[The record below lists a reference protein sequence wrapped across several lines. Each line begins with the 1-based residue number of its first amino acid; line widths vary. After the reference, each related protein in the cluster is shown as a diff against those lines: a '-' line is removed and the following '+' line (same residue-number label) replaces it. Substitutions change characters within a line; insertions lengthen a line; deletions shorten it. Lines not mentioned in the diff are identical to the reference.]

1 MGKKPDRMT
10 APEAAWTKAVA
21 REALIRPLTA
31 AKRIPATRFARVCR
45 QLGVKRSR
53 LYELIAL
60 YRAAPV
66 ASSLLDVVPGQVKG
80 GRRLSDEVESIIE
93 AAIRDTYRSRE
104 RPTVRALHDR
114 VRQLCHENGI
124 RAPSWK
130 AVNAR
135 VQQADQKA
143 VYQDREGT
151 KAARQAFEPVVQE
164 YIADYAFQ
172 VVQVDHTLVD
182 LFIVDT
188 IHRRPLQRPWLT
200 LAIDIASRMVAGF
213 HVSLES
219 PSSTSVALVVQQLV
233 LPKAPWLEDRHIEAE
248 WPAHGLPDIIHLD
261 NAREF
266 HGKALVRGAAEH
278 GISLVHRPVRRP
290 HYGAHI
296 ERLIGTMM
304 GAVHMLPGSTS
315 SNVAGRG
322 SYDSEKHAAMT
333 LDELERWLTL
343 EITGR
348 YHADLHRGLGVPPRL
363 AWDDS
368 LADRPYPLR
377 LPHDPGQFLKD
388 FLPFEERF
396 VRRDGIHLFGLR
408 YWDDV
413 LSPWAGRGQRV
424 RVKYDP
430 RDLSRVQVEGADGFV
445 WTVHFADLRRPRIT
459 LGEHRLATAA
469 LRTRGVAAVN
479 EDLIFSTI
487 AEQRRLL
494 VEAAGKT
501 RTVRRNAER
510 SERALFASRAR
521 GALPDD
527 EPHPDVFEDLPPLSV
542 EEWS

>member
-1 MGKKPDRMT
+1 MGNKPDKMI

-21 REALIRPLTA
+21 REALIRPLTV
-31 AKRIPATRFARVCR
+31 AKRIPASQFARVGR
-45 QLGVKRSR
+45 QLGLKRSR
-53 LYELIAL
+53 LYELIAQ

-66 ASSLLDVVPGQVKG
+66 TSSLLDEVPGQTRG
-80 GRRLSDEVESIIE
+80 GRRLSAEVEGIIE

-104 RPTVRALHDR
+104 RPTVQALHHR
-114 VRQLCHENGI
+114 VRQLCHQAGV

-130 AVNAR
+130 AVALR

-143 VYQDREGT
+143 VYRDREGA
-151 KAARQAFEPVVQE
+151 KAARQRFAPVVQE
-164 YIADYAFQ
+164 YKSDYAFQ
-172 VVQVDHTLVD
+172 IVQIDHTLVD

-188 IHRRPLQRPWLT
+188 VHRRPLQRPWLT
-200 LAIDIASRMVAGF
+200 LAIDVASRMVAGF
-213 HVSLES
+213 YLSLES

-233 LPKAPWLEDRHIEAE
+233 LPKEPWLEEKGIAAE

-261 NAREF
+261 NGREF

-278 GISLVHRPVRRP
+278 GISLVHRPVQRP

-315 SNVAGRG
+315 SNVADRG
-322 SYDSEKHAAMT
+322 AYDPEKHAAMT
-333 LDELERWLTL
+333 LDELENWITF

-348 YHADLHRGLGVPPRL
+348 YHAEIHRGLGVPPRL

-368 LADRPYPLR
+368 LVDRPYPLR
-377 LPHDPGQFLKD
+377 LPHDPEQFLKD

-424 RVKYDP
+424 RVRYDP
-430 RDLSRVQVEGADGFV
+430 RDLSRVQVEGAENFV
-445 WTVHFADLRRPRIT
+445 ETVHFADLRRPRIT
-459 LGEHRLATAA
+459 LGEHRRAMAA
-469 LRTRGVAAVN
+469 LRARGVQAVN

-494 VEAAGKT
+494 ADAVEKT
-501 RTVRRNAER
+501 RTVRRTAER
-510 SERALFASRAR
+510 NERALSAGRDR
-521 GALPDD
+521 ITLPEY
-527 EPHPDVFEDLPPLSV
+527 EPTPEVFDDLPPLSV

>member
-1 MGKKPDRMT
+1 MTKRPDKLS
-10 APEAAWTKAVA
+10 ASEAAWTKAVT
-21 REALIRPLTA
+21 REALIRPLA
-31 AKRIPATRFARVCR
+31 AASRIPALKFARVCR
-45 QLGVKRSR
+45 ELDLRRSR

-66 ASSLLDVVPGQVKG
+66 VSSLLDEVPGQAKG
-80 GRRLSDEVESIIE
+80 GRRLLPHVEEVIE
-93 AAIRDTYRSRE
+93 AAMRDTYRRRE
-104 RPTVRALHDR
+104 RPTAKALHDR
-114 VRQLCHENGI
+114 VRQLCHEAGVA
-124 RAPSWK
+124 APSVK
-130 AVNAR
+130 TVRAR
-135 VQQADQKA
+135 IRQADQKA
-143 VYQDREGT
+143 LYRDREGA
-151 KAARQAFEPVVQE
+151 KAAQERFAPVVQE
-164 YIADYAFQ
+164 YCADYAFQ
-172 VVQVDHTLVD
+172 VVQIDHTLVD

-188 IHRRPLQRPWLT
+188 VHRRPLQRPWLT

-233 LPKAPWLEDRHIEAE
+233 LPKGPWLEDRNMEAD

-278 GISLVHRPVRRP
+278 GISLVHRPVQRP

-315 SNVAGRG
+315 SNVSDRG
-322 SYDSEKHAAMT
+322 AYDSEKQSVMT
-333 LDELERWLTL
+333 MDELERWLTL
-343 EITGR
+343 QITGR
-348 YHADLHRGLGVPPRL
+348 YHAEIHRGLGLPPRL

-396 VRRDGIHLFGLR
+396 VRRDGIHLFGIR

-424 RVKYDP
+424 RVRYDP
-430 RDLSRVQVEGADGFV
+430 RDLSRVQVEGADSFV
-445 WTVHFADLRRPRIT
+445 WTVHFADLRHPRIT
-459 LGEHRLATAA
+459 LGEHRVALAA
-469 LRTRGVAAVN
+469 LRARGARAVN

-494 VEAAGKT
+494 AEATGRT
-501 RTVRRNAER
+501 RAARRNAER
-510 SERALFASRAR
+510 SERALSAGRSRD
-521 GALPDD
+521 ALPVDQPVL
-527 EPHPDVFEDLPPLSV
+527 EIFEELPPLSV

>member
-1 MGKKPDRMT
+1 MGRKPDKVT
-10 APEAAWTKAVA
+10 ATEAAWTKAVL
-21 REALIRPLTA
+21 REALIRPLIA
-31 AKRIPATRFARVCR
+31 AKRIPASRFAKVRR
-45 QLGVKRSR
+45 ELGLKRSR

-60 YRAAPV
+60 YRAAPAV
-66 ASSLLDVVPGQVKG
+66 SSLLDTVPGQEKG
-80 GRRLSDEVESIIE
+80 SRRLSAEVEETID

-104 RPTVRALHDR
+104 RPTVRALHHR
-114 VRQLCHENGI
+114 VRHLCYEAGI
-124 RAPSWK
+124 CAPSWK
-130 AVNAR
+130 AVAAR
-135 VQQADQKA
+135 VRQSDQMA
-143 VYQDREGT
+143 VYRDREGA
-151 KAARQAFEPVVQE
+151 KAARQRFAAVVQE
-164 YIADYAFQ
+164 YRSDYALQ
-172 VVQVDHTLVD
+172 IVQIDHTLVD

-188 IHRRPLQRPWLT
+188 AHRRPLQRPWLT
-200 LAIDIASRMVAGF
+200 LAIDISSRMVAGF
-213 HVSLES
+213 YLSLES
-219 PSSTSVALVVQQLV
+219 PSSTSVALAVQQLV
-233 LPKAPWLEDRHIEAE
+233 LPKGAWLDDRGIEAD
-248 WPAHGLPDIIHLD
+248 WPVHGLPDIIHLD

-278 GISLVHRPVRRP
+278 GISLVHRPVQRP

-315 SNVAGRG
+315 SNVAERG
-322 SYDSEKHAAMT
+322 AYDPEKHAAMT
-333 LDELERWLTL
+333 LDELEKWIAL

-348 YHADLHRGLGVPPRL
+348 YHAEIHRGLGVPPRL

-368 LADRPYPLR
+368 VADRPYPLR
-377 LPHDPGQFLKD
+377 LPHDPGQFHKD

-424 RVKYDP
+424 RVRYDP
-430 RDLSRVQVEGADGFV
+430 RDLSRVQVEGADNFA

-459 LGEHRLATAA
+459 LGEHRLALAA
-469 LRTRGVAAVN
+469 LRARGVQAVN

-494 VEAAGKT
+494 GDAVKKT
-501 RTVRRNAER
+501 KTARRTAER
-510 SERALFASRAR
+510 NERALSAGQDRI
-521 GALPDD
+521 ALHGDD
-527 EPHPDVFEDLPPLSV
+527 PVPEIFEDLPPLSV

>member
-1 MGKKPDRMT
+1 MRRKPDKVT
-10 APEAAWTKAVA
+10 ATEAAWTKAVL
-21 REALIRPLTA
+21 REALIRPLAA
-31 AKRIPATRFARVCR
+31 AKRIPAARLAR
-45 QLGVKRSR
+45 ASRDLGLKRTR

-66 ASSLLDVVPGQVKG
+66 VSSLIDAVPGQERG
-80 GRRLSDEVESIIE
+80 SRRLSAEIE
-93 AAIRDTYRSRE
+93 GMIDAAIRDTYRSRE

-114 VRQLCHENGI
+114 VRQLCHEAGM

-130 AVNAR
+130 AVAAR
-135 VQQADQKA
+135 VRQADRR
-143 VYQDREGT
+143 VVFRDREGA
-151 KAARQAFEPVVQE
+151 KAARQRFEPVIQE
-164 YIADYAFQ
+164 YTADYAFHI
-172 VVQVDHTLVD
+172 VQIDHTLVD

-188 IHRRPLQRPWLT
+188 VHRRPLQRPWLT
-200 LAIDIASRMVAGF
+200 LAIDVSSRMVAGF
-213 HVSLES
+213 YLGLES
-219 PSSTSVALVVQQLV
+219 PSSTSVALTVQQLV
-233 LPKAPWLEDRHIEAE
+233 LSTGAWLEDRDIEAD
-248 WPAHGLPDIIHLD
+248 WPVHGLPDIIHLD

-278 GISLVHRPVRRP
+278 GVSLVHRPVQRP

-315 SNVAGRG
+315 SNVADRG
-322 SYDSEKHAAMT
+322 TYDPEKHAAMT
-333 LDELERWLTL
+333 LDELEKWVAL

-348 YHADLHRGLGVPPRL
+348 YHAEIHRGLGVPPRL

-368 LADRPYPLR
+368 VADRPYPLR

-424 RVKYDP
+424 RVRYDP
-430 RDLSRVQVEGADGFV
+430 RDLSRVQVEGADDFV
-445 WTVHFADLRRPRIT
+445 WTVNFADLRRPRIT
-459 LGEHRLATAA
+459 LGEHRLALVA
-469 LRTRGVAAVN
+469 LRARGVQAVN

-494 VEAAGKT
+494 ADAVKKT
-501 RTVRRNAER
+501 RTVRRTIER
-510 SERALFASRAR
+510 NERALSAGHDRV
-521 GALPDD
+521 ALPCD
-527 EPHPDVFEDLPPLSV
+527 EPVQEIFEDLPPLSV

>member
-1 MGKKPDRMT
+1 MNKRPDKMVAT
-10 APEAAWTKAVA
+10 EVAWTKAVT
-21 REALIRPLTA
+21 REALIRPLAA
-31 AKRIPATRFARVCR
+31 AKRIPALGLARVCR
-45 QLGVKRSR
+45 ELGLKRSR

-60 YRAAPV
+60 YRVAPV
-66 ASSLLDVVPGQVKG
+66 ASSLLDGVAGQEKG
-80 GRRLSDEVESIIE
+80 GRRLRDDVEETIEV
-93 AAIRDTYRSRE
+93 AIRDTYRSRE
-104 RPTVRALHDR
+104 RPTAKALHDR
-114 VRQLCHENGI
+114 VRQLCHEAGI
-124 RAPSWK
+124 PTPSLK
-130 AVNAR
+130 AVRGR
-135 VQQADQKA
+135 VHQADQRGL
-143 VYQDREGT
+143 YRDREGAT
-151 KAARQAFEPVVQE
+151 AARQRFAPIVRE
-164 YIADYAFQ
+164 YTADYAFQ
-172 VVQVDHTLVD
+172 VVQIDHTLVD
-182 LFIVDT
+182 LFIVDSF
-188 IHRRPLQRPWLT
+188 HRRPLQRPWLT

-213 HVSLES
+213 HISLES

-233 LPKAPWLEDRHIEAE
+233 LPKEPWLEDRRIKAD

-315 SNVAGRG
+315 SNVADRG

-348 YHADLHRGLGVPPRL
+348 YHADLHRSLGVPPRL
-363 AWDDS
+363 AWDDG
-368 LADRPYPLR
+368 LADRPYALR

-459 LGEHRLATAA
+459 LGEHRLALAA
-469 LRTRGVAAVN
+469 LRAKGVRAVN
-479 EDLIFSTI
+479 EELIFSTI
-487 AEQRRLL
+487 AEQRQLL
-494 VEAAGKT
+494 ADAAVKT

-510 SERALFASRAR
+510 SERALFASR
-521 GALPDD
+521 GYDALPDD
-527 EPHPDVFEDLPPLSV
+527 QPSPEIFEDLPPLSV

>member
-1 MGKKPDRMT
+1 MTKRPDKLS
-10 APEAAWTKAVA
+10 ASDAAWTKAVT
-21 REALIRPLTA
+21 REALIRPLA
-31 AKRIPATRFARVCR
+31 AASRIPASNLARVCR
-45 QLGVKRSR
+45 ELDLRRSR
-53 LYELIAL
+53 LYELIAR

-66 ASSLLDVVPGQVKG
+66 VSSLLDEVPGQAKG
-80 GRRLSDEVESIIE
+80 GRRLLPDVEEVIE
-93 AAIRDTYRSRE
+93 TAMRDTYRRRE
-104 RPTVRALHDR
+104 RPTAKALHDR
-114 VRQLCHENGI
+114 VRQLCHEAGI
-124 RAPSWK
+124 PAPSVK
-130 AVNAR
+130 AVRAR
-135 VQQADQKA
+135 VRQADQKA
-143 VYQDREGT
+143 LYRDREGA
-151 KAARQAFEPVVQE
+151 KATRQRFTPVVQE
-164 YIADYAFQ
+164 YSADYAFQ

-188 IHRRPLQRPWLT
+188 VHRRPLQRPWLT

-233 LPKAPWLEDRHIEAE
+233 LPKGPWLEDRGIEAS
-248 WPAHGLPDIIHLD
+248 WPAHGLPDIIHVD

-278 GISLVHRPVRRP
+278 GISLVHRPVQRP

-315 SNVAGRG
+315 SNVSDRG
-322 SYDSEKHAAMT
+322 AYDSEKQSVMT
-333 LDELERWLTL
+333 MDELERWLTL

-348 YHADLHRGLGVPPRL
+348 YHAEIHRGLGVPPRL

-368 LADRPYPLR
+368 LADRRYPLR
-377 LPHDPGQFLKD
+377 LPHDPGQFLTD

-396 VRRDGIHLFGLR
+396 VRRDGIHLFGIR

-424 RVKYDP
+424 RVRYDP
-430 RDLSRVQVEGADGFV
+430 RDLSRVQVEGADSFV
-445 WTVHFADLRRPRIT
+445 WTVHFADLRHPRIT
-459 LGEHRLATAA
+459 LGEHRLALAA
-469 LRTRGVAAVN
+469 LRVRGARAVN

-494 VEAAGKT
+494 AEATERT
-501 RTVRRNAER
+501 RAARRNAER
-510 SERALFASRAR
+510 SERALSAGRNR
-521 GALPDD
+521 DALPVDQPVP
-527 EPHPDVFEDLPPLSV
+527 EIFEELPPLSV

>member
-1 MGKKPDRMT
+1 MNKRPDKMVAT
-10 APEAAWTKAVA
+10 EVAWTKAVT
-21 REALIRPLTA
+21 REALIRPLAT
-31 AKRIPATRFARVCR
+31 AKRIPAVGLARVCR
-45 QLGVKRSR
+45 ELGLKRSR

-66 ASSLLDVVPGQVKG
+66 ASSLLDGVAGQEKG
-80 GRRLSDEVESIIE
+80 GRRLRDDVEETIEV
-93 AAIRDTYRSRE
+93 AIRDTYRSRE
-104 RPTVRALHDR
+104 RPTAKALHDR
-114 VRQLCHENGI
+114 VRQLCHEAGI
-124 RAPSWK
+124 PAPSLK
-130 AVNAR
+130 AVRGR
-135 VQQADQKA
+135 VDQADQKA
-143 VYQDREGT
+143 LYRDREGAT
-151 KAARQAFEPVVQE
+151 AARQRFAPVVQE
-164 YIADYAFQ
+164 YTADYAFQ
-172 VVQVDHTLVD
+172 VVQIDHTLVD
-182 LFIVDT
+182 LFIVDSV
-188 IHRRPLQRPWLT
+188 HRRPLQRPWLT

-233 LPKAPWLEDRHIEAE
+233 LPKEPWLEDRRIEAD

-266 HGKALVRGAAEH
+266 HGKALIRGAAEH

-315 SNVAGRG
+315 SNVADRG

-348 YHADLHRGLGVPPRL
+348 YHADLHRRLGVPPRL
-363 AWDDS
+363 AWDDG

-377 LPHDPGQFLKD
+377 LPHDPGQFLID

-396 VRRDGIHLFGLR
+396 VRRDGIHLFGFR

-459 LGEHRLATAA
+459 LGEHRLAMAA
-469 LRTRGVAAVN
+469 LRARGVRAVN
-479 EDLIFSTI
+479 EELIFSTI
-487 AEQRRLL
+487 AEQRQLL
-494 VEAAGKT
+494 ADAAVKT

-510 SERALFASRAR
+510 SERALFASRDCD
-521 GALPDD
+521 ALPDD
-527 EPHPDVFEDLPPLSV
+527 QPVPELFEDLPPLSV